1 MTSETAF
8 SREAQPRV
16 VPTPFHSRT
25 AAACK
30 TNLWGRW
37 GGYTTVEVYDS
48 TELEYFAIR
57 NTATLFDISP
67 MTKYR
72 IGGPDAERY
81 LNRLVTR
88 DLSKLTPGRVSYAA
102 WCDDAGHVLDDGT
115 IFRLGVQ
122 DYRLCSQERHLPW
135 LSDCAIGFDVTIED
149 ETDSVAGLAL
159 QGPTSC
165 AILKR
170 LGLEGIQTLRP
181 FHMASFDV
189 GGGRLTISRTGF
201 TGDLGYE
208 IWIAPSQAEIL
219 WDQLMEAGALHG
231 LRPIGSRALNLAR
244 IEAGFIQANADFVA
258 AEQALRGT
266 RGRSPFELGLGW
278 MVDFDK
284 GHFNGR
290 RALLAEKERGSRYCL
305 VGLDIEGN
313 KPAGGS
319 LVYHRKRTGAGHIT
333 SAMWSPTCKRNIAL
347 ASLTAPYGTRVNDD
361 LWVEI
366 YLLKELKWDKV
377 MARCKVV
384 ERPFYNPPRRW
395 ATPAPDF

>member
-1 MTSETAF
+1 MTSQTAT
-8 SREAQPRV
+8 QPRV

-25 AAACK
+25 SAACK
-30 TNLWGRW
+30 TNLWARW
-37 GGYTTVEVYDS
+37 AGYTTVDIYENV
-48 TELEYFAIR
+48 ELEYFAIR
-57 NTATLFDISP
+57 NSATLFDVSP

-72 IGGPDAERY
+72 ISGPDAGRY

-88 DLSKLTPGRVSYAA
+88 DLSKLSPGRVTYAA

-115 IFRLGVQ
+115 IFRLGEQ

-135 LSDCAIGFDVTIED
+135 LTDSAIGFDVTIED
-149 ETDSVAGLAL
+149 ETEAVAGLAL

-165 AILKR
+165 AVLKR
-170 LGLEGIQTLRP
+170 MGLDGIERLRP
-181 FHMASFDV
+181 FHMTEVDGA
-189 GGGRLTISRTGF
+189 LTVSRTGF

-208 IWIAPSQAEIL
+208 LWVEPGRAEEL
-219 WDQLMEAGALHG
+219 WDRIVEAGALHD
-231 LRPIGSRALNLAR
+231 LRPIGSRALNMAR
-244 IEAGFIQANADFVA
+244 IEAGFIQTNADFVA
-258 AEQALRGT
+258 GEQALRGT
-266 RGRSPFELGLGW
+266 RGRSPFELGLAW

-290 RALLAEKERGSRYCL
+290 RALLAEKQHGSRRCL

-313 KPAGGS
+313 KPADAA
-319 LVYHRKRTGAGHIT
+319 LIYHRKRTDVGHIT

-347 ASLTAPYGTRVNDD
+347 ASLKTPYGTDITDD

-366 YLLKELKWDKV
+366 YVLKELKWDKV
-377 MARCKVV
+377 MARCKIV